1 MKTAVIASVSFSVLY
16 AGMITFQQY
25 VVKTN
30 SFRDFVFWSY
40 LVTLSLTV
48 IYALFRSPKSLL
60 IKSARGW
67 SFGILCGI
75 SASVLADSFIL
86 IGLQTIPSLN
96 WGILSLLTTPL
107 TFAFAVMWLS
117 ERLKVSK
124 ILAVLLSIVGALLVV
139 VQSNQRL
146 DLGLGNIWFIAA
158 VLFLTIANIFNQ
170 SALRTLTILQ
180 LNFIRLLT
188 AVVILGLGLV
198 IFPSHGQIVWWMAVF
213 NGTAILIGMTLI
225 SLTIKKAGVA
235 FFSLGSNLVPIFI
248 AIFSLVIYG
257 TRPTPLQ
264 IIGGGLIIFSIWLF
278 YLDKIKKANKE
289 AKI

>member
-1 MKTAVIASVSFSVLY
+1 MKTATLSVLLFSALY
-16 AGMITFQQY
+16 GLMIIFQQY
-25 VVKTN
+25 VVKGN

-67 SFGILCGI
+67 TFGILCGI

-86 IGLQTIPSLN
+86 IGLQTMPSLN

-146 DLGLGNIWFIAA
+146 DWGLGNVWFLTA
-158 VLFLTIANIFNQ
+158 VFFLTIANIFNQ

-198 IFPSHGQIVWWMAVF
+198 IFPSHGRVVWWAPVL

-248 AIFSLVIYG
+248 AIFSLIIYG
-257 TRPTPLQ
+257 IWPTFTQ
-264 IIGGGLIIFSIWLF
+264 VIGGGLIIFSIWLF
-278 YLDKIKKANKE
+278 YLDKLYKK
-289 AKI
+289 